1 MTKRVFILALSVAIL
16 AALSVG
22 VTSAYMFKKTEA
34 VNVLEP
40 GVVSCKVTELLDG
53 QPLSSG
59 MQEGNRKQEIRVQN
73 TGNVKA
79 YIRVRIVS
87 YWVDASGNVV
97 GLPSE
102 MPAIELLEGWT
113 RGADDAYYYASA
125 VDPEAFTGILC
136 VPFDLKT
143 ENDANDQT
151 VYQAVDLVA
160 EAIQAEPASAAADAW
175 KRFGS

>member
-40 GVVSCKVTELLDG
+40 GVVSCEVSELRDG

-59 MQEGNRKQEIRVQN
+59 TQEGNRKQEIRVQN

-79 YIRVRIVS
+79 FIRVRIVS

-113 RGADDAYYYASA
+113 RGADGAYYYRQ
-125 VDPEAFTGILC
+125 PLIPRRLRAFYARPLT
-136 VPFDLKT
+136 LKPRPMQMIRRCT
-143 ENDANDQT
+143 
-151 VYQAVDLVA
+151 
-160 EAIQAEPASAAADAW
+160 
-175 KRFGS
+175 RR